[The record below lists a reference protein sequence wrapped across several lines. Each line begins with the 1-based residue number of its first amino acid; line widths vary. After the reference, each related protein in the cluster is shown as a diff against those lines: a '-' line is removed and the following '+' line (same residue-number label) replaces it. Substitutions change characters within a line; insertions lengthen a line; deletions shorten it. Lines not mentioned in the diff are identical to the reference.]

1 MMIDGVVIKPLKRI
15 PDERGYIMKM
25 QESCDDEFKGFGEIY
40 FSTVYP
46 NVVKG
51 WHLHSKAILNYAVV
65 SGMIKLV
72 LFDNREG
79 SSTKGN
85 VMELFIGEQN
95 YVLVQIP
102 PNVWNGFKGIGDKM
116 AIIADLITITHE
128 DDTMERLDP
137 HNNEIIPY
145 SWKRNDR

>member
-1 MMIDGVVIKPLKRI
+1 MIDGVIIKPLKRI
-15 PDERGYIMKM
+15 ADERGYIMKM
-25 QESCDDEFKGFGEIY
+25 QESCDTEFNGFGEIY

-51 WHLHSKAILNYAVV
+51 WHLHNKAILNYAVV

-85 VMELFIGEQN
+85 LMELFIGEQN

-102 PNVWNGFKGIGDKM
+102 PNVWNGFKGIGDKT

-128 DDTMERLDP
+128 EDKMERLDP
-137 HNNEIIPY
+137 HNNDIIPY
-145 SWKRNDR
+145 NWERKDK